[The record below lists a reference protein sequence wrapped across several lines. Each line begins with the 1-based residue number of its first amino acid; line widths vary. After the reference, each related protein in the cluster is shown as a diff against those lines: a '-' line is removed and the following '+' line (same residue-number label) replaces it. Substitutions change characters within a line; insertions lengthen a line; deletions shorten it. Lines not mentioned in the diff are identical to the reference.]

1 MIAAAYLTGA
11 SRLVMTEQ
19 NQAALTQ
26 VFHDVFDD
34 DSIVLRP
41 DLTAS
46 DVDGWDSLAHVRLL
60 LTVERKFGIKF
71 NAVEA
76 GKLKN
81 VGELIELIESKL
93 SAPARK

>member
-1 MIAAAYLTGA
+1 
-11 SRLVMTEQ
+11 MTEQ
-19 NQAALTQ
+19 IQTKLTQ
-26 VFHDVFDD
+26 VFHA
-34 DSIVLRP
+34 

-46 DVDGWDSLAHVRLL
+46 EVDGWDSLAHVRLL

-71 NAVEA
+71 NAIEA

-81 VGELIELIESKL
+81 VGELAELIESKL

>member
-1 MIAAAYLTGA
+1 
-11 SRLVMTEQ
+11 MTEQ
-19 NQAALTQ
+19 TQSALTQ
-26 VFHDVFDD
+26 VFHDVFDND
-34 DSIVLRP
+34 TIVLRP
-41 DLTAS
+41 ELTAD

-71 NAVEA
+71 NAIEA

-81 VGELIELIESKL
+81 VGELMQLIDSKL

>member
-1 MIAAAYLTGA
+1 
-11 SRLVMTEQ
+11 MTEQ
-19 NQAALTQ
+19 TQSALTQ

-34 DSIVLRP
+34 DTIVLRP

-81 VGELIELIESKL
+81 VGELTQLIESKL

>member
-1 MIAAAYLTGA
+1 
-11 SRLVMTEQ
+11 MTEH
-19 NQAALTQ
+19 NQTALSH

-34 DSIVLRP
+34 DSIALRP
-41 DLTAS
+41 DLTAA

-81 VGELIELIESKL
+81 VGELMELIDHKL

>member
-1 MIAAAYLTGA
+1 MTGQ
-11 SRLVMTEQ
+11 TET
-19 NQAALTQ
+19 ALTQ
-26 VFHDVFDD
+26 IFHDVFDD

-71 NAVEA
+71 NAIEA

-81 VGELIELIESKL
+81 AGELMELIDTKL

>member
-1 MIAAAYLTGA
+1 MAEQ
-11 SRLVMTEQ
+11 TE
-19 NQAALTQ
+19 AALTKI
-26 VFHDVFDD
+26 FHDVFDD

-41 DLTAS
+41 DLTAA
-46 DVDGWDSLAHVRLL
+46 DVEGWDSLAHVRLL
-60 LTVERKFGIKF
+60 LTVERKMGIKF

-81 VGELIELIESKL
+81 VGELIALIDSKL